1 MTGTRAPISDR
12 GVPGPA
18 GAARGRSGPG
28 AKSLPMARVALRG
41 IGAHRF
47 RLVATMLS
55 VLLGVSFMCGTAIL
69 GDTVR
74 ASFDE
79 VFADVYRPVDVAV
92 RSESEIG
99 SGFGTRRDRVDAA
112 TVDAVLAIDDVAAA
126 EGRVQGNL
134 RVIDAQGEP
143 MYNPQAGFP
152 TVALNW
158 PTVAD
163 LNGWTLVEGRA
174 PTGPDEIVV
183 DRRTATE
190 GGYGVGDRV
199 TLAAAVGTIDREL
212 VGIGTF
218 AGLDTYSGSPA
229 VLLETAAAQAL
240 VGEPGRFDTVQIVA
254 EPGVTPDELSARIG
268 AALPDGL
275 QALTG
280 AELTEESQS
289 TFGQFVVLFTQLIS
303 AFGAIAL
310 FVGMFIIFNTFTI
323 IVSQRA
329 RELALLRAVGASRRQ
344 VLGSVVIEA
353 LAVGL
358 VACALGVLAGSF
370 VADLLRSLIELFGF
384 ELPDTPLQVNPSRF
398 VLPVTLAM
406 ATTLVSA
413 VIPAWRA
420 ARTAP
425 VAAMR
430 EAAIERAGR
439 PGWRVAIAGAFTLG
453 AVVLVRVA
461 FDAADDVAPGL
472 VLAAAV
478 PAIIAFAV
486 VGPVLV
492 PGLVRVIGAPLPRLT
507 GVTGRLAQRNARRNP
522 SRTSTTASA
531 LVIGV
536 SLVSV
541 ITVAASSLSATVT
554 RTIDRTVVGDFVVTT
569 DSFLGI
575 APTVA
580 TDLAAVEGVASAAG
594 VRAGRVK
601 VGEVEEF
608 VIAVD
613 PVAAQQV
620 VDLEVRAGSLDA
632 LGPGRLA
639 VATTQAERDGIALGD
654 VLPVRF
660 LGGVEE
666 DHEVVAI
673 YDRSLSRR
681 GEYLFSHQGWDANI
695 PATARIDVRVLITL
709 DEGITGAAV
718 RDQLDAVLDD
728 YPTAELADIAEFRDQ
743 QVGQVVQRI
752 SYLYALLGLALIIG
766 LLGIANTLLLSVHE
780 RTRELGLLRTVGA
793 RRRQLGTA
801 VLQEASVIAALGAL
815 VGVTLGI
822 VLGWAMVQ
830 TLTFD
835 DEVLFAVPAGWL
847 AAIAIGSCLAGVV
860 AGLYPAWRA
869 GRLDVLES
877 IAEE

>member
-1 MTGTRAPISDR
+1 
-12 GVPGPA
+12 
-18 GAARGRSGPG
+18 
-28 AKSLPMARVALRG
+28 MARVALRG

-79 VFADVYRPVDVAV
+79 VFADVYRDVDVVV
-92 RSESEIG
+92 RSSNEIG
-99 SGFGTRRDRVDAA
+99 QGFGTRRDRVDAA
-112 TVDAVLAIDDVAAA
+112 AVEQVRGIDGVAVA
-126 EGRVQGNL
+126 EGRVQGTL

-158 PTVAD
+158 PTEPA

-174 PTGPDEIVV
+174 PVGDDQIVL
-183 DRRTATE
+183 DRRTARD

-229 VLLETAAAQAL
+229 VLLDTAAAQQL
-240 VGEPGRFDTVQIVA
+240 VGEAGRFDSVQVVA
-254 EPGVTPDELSARIG
+254 DDGVDPASLSARIRE
-268 AALPDGL
+268 ALGPDSGL
-275 QALTG
+275 QVLTG
-280 AELTEESQS
+280 AEITIESQS
-289 TFGQFVVLFTQLIS
+289 TFGQFVTLFTQLIS

-310 FVGMFIIFNTFTI
+310 FVGMFIIYNTFTI

-344 VLGSVVIEA
+344 VLGSVLIEA
-353 LAVGL
+353 TVVGL
-358 VACALGVLAGSF
+358 VASALGVLAGRV
-370 VADLLRSLIELFGF
+370 VADLLRTLIRAFGF
-384 ELPDTPLQVNPSRF
+384 ELPETALQIIPSRF
-398 VLPVTLAM
+398 VLPVALAM

-430 EAAIERAGR
+430 DVAIERAGR
-439 PGWRVAIAGAFTLG
+439 PGLRVALAALFAAG
-453 AVVLVRVA
+453 AVVLIRLA

-478 PAIIAFAV
+478 PSIVAFAI

-492 PGLVRVIGAPLPRLT
+492 PGLVRGIGAPLVPLT
-507 GVTGRLAQRNARRNP
+507 GITGRLAQRNARRNP

-541 ITVAASSLSATVT
+541 ITVAASSLSATVS

-575 APTVA
+575 SPTVA
-580 TDLAAVEGVASAAG
+580 PSIAAVDGVASAAG
-594 VRAGRVK
+594 VRAGPVN
-601 VGEVEEF
+601 VDGGDEF
-608 VIAVD
+608 AIAVD

-620 VDLEVRAGSLDA
+620 VDLEVRSGSLAD
-632 LGPGRLA
+632 LGPGRVA
-639 VATTQAERDGIALGD
+639 VAGPQADRDGVAVGD
-654 VLPVRF
+654 TVPVRF
-660 LGGVEE
+660 VTGEVQ

-673 YDRSLSRR
+673 YDRSLTRR
-681 GEYLFSHQGWDANI
+681 GEYLFSHEGWDASI
-695 PATARIDVRVLITL
+695 PATARVDVRVLITL
-709 DEGITGAAV
+709 DEGVDSTAV
-718 RDQLDAVLDD
+718 RPQIDAVLDAF
-728 YPTAELADIAEFRDQ
+728 PTAELADIAQYRDQ
-743 QVGQVVQRI
+743 QVSQVVQRI

-793 RRRQLGTA
+793 RRRQLATS
-801 VLQEASVIAALGAL
+801 VLQEASIIAALGAL
-815 VGVTLGI
+815 VGVALGI
-822 VLGWAMVQ
+822 ALGWAMVQ

-835 DEVLFAVPAGWL
+835 DEVLFAVPVGWL
-847 AAIAIGSCLAGVV
+847 VAIAVGSCLAGVL

-869 GRLDVLES
+869 GRLDVLEA

>member
-1 MTGTRAPISDR
+1 
-12 GVPGPA
+12 
-18 GAARGRSGPG
+18 
-28 AKSLPMARVALRG
+28 MARVALRG
-41 IGAHRF
+41 IAAHRF
-47 RLVATMLS
+47 RLVATMVS

-79 VFADVYRPVDVAV
+79 VFADVFRDVDVAV
-92 RSESEIG
+92 RSQDEIG
-99 SGFGTRRDRVDAA
+99 QGFGTRRDRVDAA
-112 TVDAVLAIDDVAAA
+112 VVDEVRTVDGVAAA
-126 EGRVQGNL
+126 EGRVQGTL

-152 TVALNW
+152 TVVLNW
-158 PTVAD
+158 PTEPA
-163 LNGWTLVEGRA
+163 LNGWTLVEGVA
-174 PTGPDEIVV
+174 PVGDDQVV
-183 DRRTATE
+183 LDRRTARE
-190 GGYGVGDRV
+190 GGYAVGDRV

-218 AGLDTYSGSPA
+218 AGLDTYSGAPA
-229 VLLETAAAQAL
+229 VLLDTAAAQAL
-240 VGEPGRFDTVQIVA
+240 VGEPGRFDSVQVVA
-254 EPGVTPDELSARIG
+254 AAGVDPVDLAERVRG
-268 AALPDGL
+268 ALADDAGL
-275 QALTG
+275 QVLTG
-280 AELTEESQS
+280 AELTAESQS
-289 TFGQFVVLFTQLIS
+289 TFGQFVTLFTQLVS

-310 FVGMFIIFNTFTI
+310 FVGMFIIYNTFTI

-344 VLGSVVIEA
+344 VLGSVLIEA
-353 LAVGL
+353 TIVGL
-358 VACALGVLAGSF
+358 VASGLGVLAGRF
-370 VADLLRSLIELFGF
+370 VAELLRTLIRTFGF
-384 ELPDTPLQVNPSRF
+384 ELPETPLQVIPSRF
-398 VLPVTLAM
+398 VLPVALAM
-406 ATTLVSA
+406 GTTLVSA
-413 VIPAWRA
+413 LIPAWRA

-425 VAAMR
+425 VAALR
-430 EAAIERAGR
+430 DAAIERAGR
-439 PGWRVAIAGAFTLG
+439 PRLRIAIAAFFAVD
-453 AVVLVRVA
+453 AVVLVRLA

-478 PAIIAFAV
+478 PSIVAFAV

-492 PGLVRVIGAPLPRLT
+492 PGLVRAIGAPLPALT
-507 GVTGRLAQRNARRNP
+507 GITGRLAQRNARRNP

-541 ITVAASSLSATVT
+541 ITVAASSLSATVS

-575 APTVA
+575 SPTVA
-580 TDLAAVEGVASAAG
+580 TDIAAVDGVASAAG
-594 VRAGRVK
+594 VRAGPVN
-601 VGEVEEF
+601 VAGEDEF
-608 VIAVD
+608 AIAVD

-620 VDLEVRAGSLDA
+620 VDLEVRSGSLAA
-632 LGPGRLA
+632 LGPGRVA
-639 VATTQAERDGIALGD
+639 VATPQAERDGVAVGD
-654 VLPVRF
+654 VVPIRF
-660 LGGVEE
+660 VTGEVQ
-666 DHEVVAI
+666 DHEVVAV
-673 YDRSLSRR
+673 YDRSLTRR
-681 GEYLFSHQGWDANI
+681 GEYLFAHEGWDASI
-695 PATARIDVRVLITL
+695 PATARVDVRVLVTL
-709 DEGITGAAV
+709 DDGADVGAV
-718 RDQLDAVLDD
+718 RPQIDAVLDG
-728 YPTAELADIAEFRDQ
+728 YPTAELADIAQYRDQ
-743 QVGQVVQRI
+743 QVSQVVQRI

-793 RRRQLGTA
+793 RRRQLATS

-815 VGVTLGI
+815 VGVVLGV

-835 DEVLFAVPAGWL
+835 DEVLFAVPVGWL
-847 AAIAIGSCLAGVV
+847 VAIGIGSCLAGVV

-869 GRLDVLES
+869 GRLDVLDA

>member
-1 MTGTRAPISDR
+1 
-12 GVPGPA
+12 
-18 GAARGRSGPG
+18 
-28 AKSLPMARVALRG
+28 MARVALRG

-79 VFADVYRPVDVAV
+79 VFADVYRDVDVVV
-92 RSESEIG
+92 RSSNEIG
-99 SGFGTRRDRVDAA
+99 QGFGTRRDRVDA
-112 TVDAVLAIDDVAAA
+112 TVVDDVRAVAGVAAA
-126 EGRVQGNL
+126 EGRVRGLL
-134 RVIDAQGEP
+134 RVIDANGEP

-158 PTVAD
+158 PTVPE
-163 LNGWTLVEGRA
+163 LNQWTLVEGVA
-174 PTGPDEIVV
+174 PTGPDEIVL
-183 DRRTATE
+183 DRRTARE
-190 GGYGVGDRV
+190 GGYAVGDRV
-199 TLAAAVGTIDREL
+199 RLAAADGTVDREL

-229 VLLETAAAQAL
+229 VLLDTAAAQAL
-240 VGEPGRFDTVQIVA
+240 VGEPGRFDTVEVVA
-254 EPGVTPDELSARIG
+254 EPGRSPDDQARHVRSAVG
-268 AALPDGL
+268 SD
-275 QALTG
+275 QQVMTG
-280 AELTEESQS
+280 AELTTETQS
-289 TFGQFVVLFTQLIS
+289 TFGQLVVLFTHLVS

-310 FVGMFIIFNTFTI
+310 FVGMFIIYNTFTI

-344 VLGSVVIEA
+344 VLGSVLIEA
-353 LAVGL
+353 TVVGL
-358 VACALGVLAGSF
+358 VACALGVLAGRF
-370 VADLLRSLIELFGF
+370 VAELLRSLIRAFGF
-384 ELPDTPLQVNPSRF
+384 ELPATALQVNPSRF
-398 VLPVTLAM
+398 LLPVGLAM

-413 VIPAWRA
+413 LIPAWRA
-420 ARTAP
+420 SRTAP
-425 VAAMR
+425 VAALR
-430 EAAIERAGR
+430 ESAIERAGR
-439 PGWRVAIAGAFTLG
+439 PGLRIAFALLFATG
-453 AVVLVRVA
+453 AVVLVRLA

-478 PAIIAFAV
+478 PSIVAFAV

-492 PGLVRVIGAPLPRLT
+492 PGLVRVLGAPLPLLT

-569 DSFLGI
+569 DSFLGVS
-575 APTVA
+575 PTVA
-580 TDLAAVEGVASAAG
+580 PALAAVDGVAAAAG
-594 VRAGRVK
+594 VRAGPVN
-601 VGEVEEF
+601 VDGNDDF
-608 VIAVD
+608 AIAVD
-613 PVAAQQV
+613 PAAAQQV
-620 VDLEVRAGSLDA
+620 VDLEVRSGSLDG

-639 VATTQAERDGIALGD
+639 VAAPQAERDGVQVGD
-654 VLPVRF
+654 VVPVRF
-660 LGGVEE
+660 VTGEVQ

-673 YDRSLSRR
+673 YDRSLTRR
-681 GEYLFSHQGWDANI
+681 GEYLFSHEGWDANL
-695 PATARIDVRVLITL
+695 PPTARVDVRVLITL
-709 DEGITGAAV
+709 DDGVDSSTV
-718 RDQLDAVLDD
+718 RPELEAVLEA
-728 YPTAELADIAEFRDQ
+728 YPTAELADIAQYRDQ
-743 QVGQVVQRI
+743 QVGLVVQRI

-793 RRRQLGTA
+793 RRRQLGGS

-815 VGVTLGI
+815 VGVTLGV

-847 AAIAIGSCLAGVV
+847 AAIAIGSCAAGVV

-869 GRLDVLES
+869 GRLDVLEA

>member
-1 MTGTRAPISDR
+1 
-12 GVPGPA
+12 
-18 GAARGRSGPG
+18 
-28 AKSLPMARVALRG
+28 MARVAVRG

-79 VFADVYRPVDVAV
+79 VFADIYRDVDVVV
-92 RSESEIG
+92 RSDSEIG
-99 SGFGTRRDRVDAA
+99 QGFGTRRDRVDALV
-112 TVDAVLAIDDVAAA
+112 VDEVRAVGGVAVA

-134 RVIDAQGEP
+134 RVIDANGES

-158 PTVAD
+158 PTVPE
-163 LNGWTLVEGRA
+163 LNGWTLVEGV
-174 PTGPDEIVV
+174 PPVGPDQIVL
-183 DRRTATE
+183 DRRTARE
-190 GGYGVGDRV
+190 GGYTVGDRV
-199 TLAAAVGTIDREL
+199 RLAAAVGTIDREL

-229 VLLETAAAQAL
+229 VLLDTAAAQAL
-240 VGEPGRFDTVQIVA
+240 VGEAGRFDAIQIVA
-254 EPGVTPDELSARIG
+254 EPGVAPDDLAGQVRSQLG
-268 AALPDGL
+268 DGTGL
-275 QALTG
+275 QVMTG
-280 AELTEESQS
+280 EELTEESQS
-289 TFGQFVVLFTQLIS
+289 TFGQFVVLFTQLVS

-310 FVGMFIIFNTFTI
+310 FVGMFIIYNTFTI

-329 RELALLRAVGASRRQ
+329 RELALLRAVGAARRQ
-344 VLGSVVIEA
+344 VLGSVLIEA
-353 LAVGL
+353 TVVGL
-358 VACALGVLAGSF
+358 VASALGVLAGRF
-370 VADLLRSLIELFGF
+370 VADLLRSLIRAFGF
-384 ELPDTPLQVNPSRF
+384 ALPETPLQVVPSRF
-398 VLPVTLAM
+398 VLPVALAM
-406 ATTLVSA
+406 GTTLVSA

-420 ARTAP
+420 ARTSP

-430 EAAIERAGR
+430 EAEIERAGR
-439 PGWRVAIAGAFTLG
+439 PWLRVAIAACFAAGAI
-453 AVVLVRVA
+453 VLIRLA

-478 PAIIAFAV
+478 PAIVAFAV

-492 PGLVRVIGAPLPRLT
+492 PGLVRVVGAPLPAAT
-507 GVTGRLAQRNARRNP
+507 GITGRLAQRNARRNP

-554 RTIDRTVVGDFVVTT
+554 RTIDRTVVGDFVVTA

-575 APTVA
+575 SPTIGPA
-580 TDLAAVEGVASAAG
+580 LAAVDGVAAASG
-594 VRAGRVK
+594 VRGGPVS
-601 VGEVEEF
+601 VDGDDEF
-608 VIAVD
+608 AIAVD
-613 PVAAQQV
+613 PVAAQQI
-620 VDLEVRAGSLDA
+620 VDLEVRSGSLSQ
-632 LGPGRLA
+632 LGIGQVA
-639 VATTQAERDGIALGD
+639 VAAPQAERDGVQIGD
-654 VLPVRF
+654 VITVEF
-660 LGGVEE
+660 VFGGAVV

-673 YDRSLSRR
+673 YDRSLTRR
-681 GEYLFSHQGWDANI
+681 GEYLFSHAGWDTNV
-695 PATARIDVRVLITL
+695 PETAKVDQRVLVTL
-709 DEGITGAAV
+709 EDGVDSAAI
-718 RDQLDAVLDD
+718 RPTLDAVLDAH
-728 YPTAELADIAEFRDQ
+728 PTAELADIAQYRDQ

-780 RTRELGLLRTVGA
+780 RTRELGLLRIVGA
-793 RRRQLGTA
+793 RRRQLGA
-801 VLQEASVIAALGAL
+801 SVLQEASVIAALGAL
-815 VGVTLGI
+815 VGVALGV

-835 DEVLFAVPAGWL
+835 DVVLFAVPVGWL
-847 AAIAIGSCLAGVV
+847 VLIAVGSCAAGVV

-869 GRLDVLES
+869 GRLDVLDA